1 MARKSRKNLQIEPVS
16 IQAVTFSTWGYTR
29 ISIDGERSDDSIENQ
44 TAIIKD
50 YVGDKTDLNLRGVI
64 TDLGYTGRDFDRP
77 GYIELMEGIKRGD
90 VGCVIVK
97 DLSRVG
103 RTYIEVGELLFDTF
117 PANNV
122 RFISVN
128 DHYDS
133 FSDDA
138 ARKKLL
144 ILFKNLVNHLYSRDL
159 GKKIRSSHAAKQRR
173 GELAGLPPY
182 GYTRGQDGITLVPD
196 SDAAEV
202 VKMIFN
208 MRLAGTSANGI
219 AKYLTREGVLSPQNR
234 RYQLGQITHEKF
246 AKRIVWNIGM
256 VSKLLKSETYTGT
269 LVQGKYD
276 CDGKRHIMLPKE
288 RWIRHDNTHE
298 AIVSREQFDAVQ
310 ILMDDV
316 SAKYEPK
323 QIGQYSEN
331 RYAGK
336 VYCSRCGHMASRCS
350 GGSKERVRYYFCC
363 RHCDNDIKAKHSLS
377 RTPKLTQNA
386 LDDTVMETLRKQIDA
401 LIEFDSLIGQLV
413 LSETHNHNR
422 HELSRERA
430 KWEKVMNSA
439 DKTLSAAYS
448 HHLDDLLD
456 LREFELVREKVERDK
471 QDAAARLSAIEADL
485 RKHGDMADRHS
496 HWRKAYDGFRTAET
510 PTKDLIQTLISWIEL
525 TPVTNELHVVL
536 NYKDGLEEYRE
547 LLCESG
553 VNVNA

>member
-1 MARKSRKNLQIEPVS
+1 MARKSRKNPQVELVPPKVI
-16 IQAVTFSTWGYTR
+16 TFSTWGYTR

-50 YVGDKTDLNLRGVI
+50 YARDKPDLNLRGVI

-77 GYIELMEGIKRGD
+77 GYIELMDGIKRGD

-133 FSDDA
+133 FADDA

-159 GKKIRSSHAAKQRR
+159 GKKIRSAHAAKQRR

-182 GYTRGQDGITLVPD
+182 GYKRGHDGITLVPD
-196 SDAAEV
+196 GDAAEV
-202 VKMIFN
+202 VKKIFD

-219 AKYLTREGVLSPQNR
+219 AKYLTREGIPSPQNR
-234 RYQLGQITHEKF
+234 RYQLGQIMHEKF

-276 CDGKRHIMLPKE
+276 CDGKRHMMLPKE

-298 AIVSREQFDAVQ
+298 AIVSRKQFDAVQ
-310 ILMDDV
+310 ILMDDA

-323 QIGQYSEN
+323 QIGKYTEN
-331 RYAGK
+331 RYVGK
-336 VYCSRCGHMASRCS
+336 VYCSSCGHMASRCS
-350 GGSKERVRYYFCC
+350 GGSKGRVRYYFCC
-363 RHCDNDIKAKHSLS
+363 RHCDNDIKAEQNLT

-386 LDDTVMETLRKQIDA
+386 LDDTVMETLRKQIES
-401 LIEFDSLIGQLV
+401 LIEFDRLIGQLAM
-413 LSETHNHNR
+413 SEAQNR
-422 HELSRERA
+422 NRQELSRERA

-456 LREFELVREKVERDK
+456 LREFELVREKIERDK
-471 QDAAARLSAIEADL
+471 QDAAARLSAIETDL
-485 RKHGDMADRHS
+485 RKHGDMADRHN
-496 HWRKAYDGFRTAET
+496 HWRKVYDSFRTAET
-510 PTKDLIQTLISWIEL
+510 PTKNLIQALISRIEL

-553 VNVNA
+553 VKVNA